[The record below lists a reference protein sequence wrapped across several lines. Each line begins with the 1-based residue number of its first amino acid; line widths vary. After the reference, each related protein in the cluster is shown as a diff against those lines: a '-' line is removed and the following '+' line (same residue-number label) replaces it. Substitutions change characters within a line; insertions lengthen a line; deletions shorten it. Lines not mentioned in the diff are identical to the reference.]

1 MIASLVLSLAVAT
14 GCPFNAPIEGSIE
27 RQFAPQ
33 GRYAGHW
40 GIDIGAP
47 VGSAVRA
54 IAAGTVTFSGEVA
67 GRSSIT
73 IDHGGGLRSSYS
85 YLSRRR
91 VTTGVKVSSGTVIAA
106 SGIDNEIEALH
117 LSLRLG
123 AIYIDP
129 QRACG
134 LLRPA
139 DGLSLAS

>member
-1 MIASLVLSLAVAT
+1 MIASLVVSLALAA
-14 GCPFNAPIEGSIE
+14 GCPFSPPVEGPVE

-33 GRYAGHW
+33 GKYAGHW

-47 VGSAVRA
+47 KGSEVRA
-54 IAAGTVTFSGEVA
+54 IAAGTVTFSGVVA
-67 GRSSIT
+67 GRASIT

-85 YLSRRR
+85 YLSARR
-91 VTTGVKVSSGTVIAA
+91 VSKGVTVRSGAVIAA

-117 LSLRLG
+117 LSLRVG

-134 LLRPA
+134 LLLPA
-139 DGLSLAS
+139 DALSLAS